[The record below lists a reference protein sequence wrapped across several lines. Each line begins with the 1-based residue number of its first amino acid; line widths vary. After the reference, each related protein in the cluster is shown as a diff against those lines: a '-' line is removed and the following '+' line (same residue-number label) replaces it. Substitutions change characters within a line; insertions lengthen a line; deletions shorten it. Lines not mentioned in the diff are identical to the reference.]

1 MTLFGKTLAAVLS
14 CAPIAASAATLGG
27 VDYATQYDYREFYT
41 AADGKNFRVVLQ
53 GNPFPSTPADDVGRR
68 LLQQM
73 QANKPQPRLTFTYD
87 KPAVEQRPDYRV
99 VFVFDPA
106 GDLGADS
113 VCKGGDRHQAATAG
127 RVYVF
132 AIYCRN
138 DLALSQVTGRT
149 AAGGPDD
156 PLVGQLFKDVFATL
170 FNSSPGL
177 RPHLGGS
184 FR

>member
-1 MTLFGKTLAAVLS
+1 MTVVGKILAALLA
-14 CAPIAASAATLGG
+14 CAPVAATAATLGG
-27 VDYATQYDYREFYT
+27 ADYATQYDYREFYA
-41 AADGKNFRVVLQ
+41 AADGKTFRVVLQ
-53 GNPFPSTPADDVGRR
+53 GNPFPGLGADEAGRR

-73 QANKPQPRLTFTYD
+73 QANKPQPRLTFPYD
-87 KPAVEQRPDYRV
+87 KPATEQRPDYRV

-106 GDLGADS
+106 GDLGADAA
-113 VCKGGDRHQAATAG
+113 CKGGDRHKAAAAG

-138 DLALSQVTGRT
+138 DMAMSQVTGWT
-149 AAGGPDD
+149 AASGPDD
-156 PLVGQLFKDVFATL
+156 PLVGQLFKDVFSTW

-177 RPHLGGS
+177 RPQLGGS